1 MKGEFIKYL
10 DCISI
15 TNALRGRIETIYK
28 LCKQLCPEEIKDI
41 FITDYIKED
50 GSRVYE
56 NLWFFSE
63 KNCMEAKNFR
73 AVEDFDIIPMKKR
86 VTFWN
91 IKIHN
96 YDFKKATDT
105 SRLFLAIRF
114 DIDMAG
120 YFKAAKENCDYL
132 KEIIFKYAMKNIKE

>member
-10 DCISI
+10 DCIDI
-15 TNALRGRIETIYK
+15 TKALSGRIETIYK

-50 GSRVYE
+50 GTRGYE

-63 KNCMEAKNFR
+63 KNCMEARNFR
-73 AVEDFDIIPMKKR
+73 AVEDFDIIPIEKK
-86 VTFWN
+86 VTYWN

-105 SRLFLAIRF
+105 SRLFLTIRF
-114 DIDMAG
+114 EIDMVG
-120 YFKAAKENCDYL
+120 DFKAAKENCDYL
-132 KEIIFKYAMKNIKE
+132 KEIIFKYVMKNIKE